1 MSFDLSEAVLSNA
14 RIVAIAGEF
23 DLGGAESAEPVLQ
36 RASADPERALVLDLI
51 RCTFIDSAGI
61 AMIVGAARALT
72 NGQSKVAIACPADSE
87 VRDMLRLTGID
98 RTVPVVETVSE
109 ALKAALATD

>member
-23 DLGGAESAEPVLQ
+23 DLAAAERAKPVLD
-36 RASADPERALVLDLI
+36 RASADPERALVLDLLQ
-51 RCTFIDSAGI
+51 CTFLDSTAI
-61 AMIVGAARALT
+61 ALIVGAARALT
-72 NGQSKVAIACPADSE
+72 NGQSKVAIASVPDSE

-98 RTVPVVETVSE
+98 KTIPVLGTVSE
-109 ALKAALATD
+109 ALEAALATE